1 MINKSLKFGVMV
13 AASVAVLASCT
24 KDDNNNNNSSTPG
37 KTGEFQVAMAVGSDG
52 NSTTYVQGL
61 SDISTGEISFSNYGF
76 EVPSTRTARFYA
88 SNDGSVVY
96 NLDYGGGM
104 IYRFNYNGG
113 QNYTQTNQ
121 TNVNVTM
128 GTNNPRWTKIDDQY
142 ALLHNATAVVNYLDS
157 AGTMFKDRT
166 TKITLNLVRLADMG
180 IEKNV
185 THEFLLPTEY
195 LAKHYAITRID
206 CPVISNG
213 KAYYGVTMNQ
223 YDTTTQETVSGFIST
238 ATLVVDYP
246 SLENPTVIS
255 TPIAKG
261 ATNGYRTPNA
271 HVFENGDIYQASDD
285 GKQTTF
291 LRLKNGAYDASYSL
305 DFSAKIG
312 RLTSTNGWFYAGN
325 GIAYVPYLKADL
337 GGKATANW
345 GLARVDFNNGNVV
358 NLDVPANLWLQQY
371 QYSVVKDGK
380 FYIALSPVGGE
391 GNIYMWDVNSSA
403 PDAFTKGAKITTG
416 ADAFYIGIF

>member
-1 MINKSLKFGVMV
+1 MNKFFKFSLLV
-13 AASVAVLASCT
+13 AASATVLASC
-24 KDDNNNNNSSTPG
+24 KDKEEGNNNG
-37 KTGEFQVAMAVGSDG
+37 YEGDKTGEFQVAFAVGSDG

-61 SDISTGEISFSNYGF
+61 KDISTGEISFSNYGF
-76 EVPSTRTARFYA
+76 EVPSTRTARFY
-88 SNDGSVVY
+88 SSSDGSVVY

-104 IYRFNYNGG
+104 IYRFAYNGG
-113 QNYTQTNQ
+113 QDYTQTHQ

-128 GTNNPRWTKIDDQY
+128 GTNNPRWTKINDDY
-142 ALLHNATAVVNYLDS
+142 ALVHNASAVVNYTDS
-157 AGTMFKDRT
+157 TGTTFKDRT
-166 TKITLNLVRLADMG
+166 SKVTLNLVKLSNMS

-185 THEFLLPTEY
+185 THEFLLPAEY
-195 LAKHYAITRID
+195 QANNYAITRID
-206 CPVISNG
+206 CPVVSNG
-213 KAYYGVTMNQ
+213 KAYYGLTMNQ
-223 YDTTTQETVSGFIST
+223 YDPATQETKSVFIKT

-246 SLENPTVIS
+246 SLENPTIIS
-255 TPIAKG
+255 TEVAKG

-271 HVFENGDIYQASDD
+271 HTFENGYIYQASDD

-291 LRLKNGAYDASYSL
+291 LRLKDGAYDNNFKL
-305 DFSAKIG
+305 DFSAAIG
-312 RLTSTNGWFYAGN
+312 RQTSTNGWFYAGN

-345 GLARVDFNNGNVV
+345 GLARVDFNNNTIVD
-358 NLDVPANLWLQQY
+358 LQVPQNLWLQQY

-391 GNIYMWDVNSSA
+391 GHIYIWDVNSSA
-403 PDAFTKGAKITTG
+403 PNAFTKGAKITTG

>member
-1 MINKSLKFGVMV
+1 MNKFFKFSLLV
-13 AASVAVLASCT
+13 AASATVLASC
-24 KDDNNNNNSSTPG
+24 KDKEEGNNNG
-37 KTGEFQVAMAVGSDG
+37 YEGDKTGEFQVAFAVGSDG

-61 SDISTGEISFSNYGF
+61 KDISTGEISFSNYGF
-76 EVPSTRTARFYA
+76 EVPSTRTARFY
-88 SNDGSVVY
+88 SSSDGSVVY

-104 IYRFNYNGG
+104 IYRFAYYGG
-113 QNYTQTNQ
+113 QDYTQTHQ

-128 GTNNPRWTKIDDQY
+128 GTNNPRWTKINDDY
-142 ALLHNATAVVNYLDS
+142 ALVHNASAVVNYTDS
-157 AGTMFKDRT
+157 TGTTFKDRT
-166 TKITLNLVRLADMG
+166 SKVTLNLVKLSNMS

-185 THEFLLPTEY
+185 THEFLLPAEY
-195 LAKHYAITRID
+195 QANNYAITRID
-206 CPVISNG
+206 CPVVSNG
-213 KAYYGVTMNQ
+213 KAYYGLTMNQ
-223 YDTTTQETVSGFIST
+223 YDPATQETKSVFIKT

-246 SLENPTVIS
+246 SLENPTIIS
-255 TPIAKG
+255 TEVAKG

-271 HVFENGDIYQASDD
+271 HTFENGYIYQASDD

-291 LRLKNGAYDASYSL
+291 LRLKDGAYDNNFKL
-305 DFSAKIG
+305 DFSAAIG
-312 RLTSTNGWFYAGN
+312 RQTSTNGWFYAGN

-345 GLARVDFNNGNVV
+345 GFARVDFNNNTIVD
-358 NLDVPANLWLQQY
+358 LQVPQNLWLQQY

-391 GNIYMWDVNSSA
+391 GHIYIWDVNSSA
-403 PDAFTKGAKITTG
+403 PNAFTKGAKITTG